1 MDINVLQ
8 KQNKAWNLLIYLKN
22 KEHFGFSVKQEL
34 FIQHMFATPQLKCFE
49 SDAQTINYRRQHGA
63 VDGGVEGTGVKVSM
77 QSVL

>member
-34 FIQHMFATPQLKCFE
+34 IYPAHICYSSA
-49 SDAQTINYRRQHGA
+49 
-63 VDGGVEGTGVKVSM
+63 KV
-77 QSVL
+77 L